1 MTANDAEVSQGAG
14 AGENPPEMVAAEAQ
28 VSGFDEE
35 ARTLEVVITTGAPD
49 RQGDI
54 LESAGLDFSAYLRN
68 PVVLWAHDMQRP
80 PVGRILRIAQH
91 GDAVEAVVEFAD
103 TPFAREVYR
112 LYCGDYLS
120 AWSLGFIPR
129 RWRRLPASEGGGY
142 HIYEAEVV
150 EVSAVAVPANAQA
163 LTKALEHLHETAT
176 DAATDA
182 QELPQALVERGT
194 RTLERLISRAC
205 RRAARSV
212 CSNY

>member
-1 MTANDAEVSQGAG
+1 MTTNATEITEEAG
-14 AGENPPEMVAAEAQ
+14 VAENPPETVAAEAQ
-28 VSGFDEE
+28 VNCYDEE

-54 LESAGLDFSAYLRN
+54 LESAGLDFTAYLRN

-80 PVGRILRIAQH
+80 PVGRIIRIVPRA
-91 GDAVEAVVEFAD
+91 DAVEAVVEFAD

-112 LYCGDYLS
+112 LYCGGYLS

-163 LTKALEHLHETAT
+163 LTKALERLQESATETA
-176 DAATDA
+176 ADA
-182 QELPQALVERGT
+182 QALPQALVERGM

-205 RRAARSV
+205 RRAARSG
-212 CSNY
+212 CSN